1 MIWYNKQEIAYRYFF
16 PYHREERRGGLAM
29 TNMRDFFITM
39 TNIGTE
45 RSENMAKITLPL
57 MEVNENTLKKWIPER
72 KRHSHKGDY
81 GKILI
86 LGGAVGY
93 TGAPALA
100 ARAAARSGAGLI
112 FVGVPQ
118 SIYTVVASKLDEP
131 MVFPLPDEDG
141 KLSVGAI
148 GEILS
153 RLSACDACLIGCG
166 LGKSEG
172 TYEVVKAVLENAQCP
187 VVLDAD
193 GINVMQGHIDILR
206 KAKDLILT
214 PHDGEFMRMGELTE
228 NRLHSVK
235 KLHRQTQAT
244 VLLKGCRTLICG
256 IEGCFINRCGNPGM
270 ARGGS
275 GDALAGIIVSLLGQG
290 LSATKAAAL
299 GAYLHG
305 QAGDLCAKMYS
316 ERTMLPSDMIEALR
330 HIF

>member
-1 MIWYNKQEIAYRYFF
+1 
-16 PYHREERRGGLAM
+16 
-29 TNMRDFFITM
+29 
-39 TNIGTE
+39 
-45 RSENMAKITLPL
+45 MAKMTLPL
-57 MEVNENTLKKWIPER
+57 MQVTEQTARKWLPER
-72 KRHSHKGDY
+72 RRHSHKGDY

-100 ARAAARSGAGLI
+100 AKAAARSGAGLI

-118 SIYTVVASKLDEP
+118 SIYEIVASKLDEP

-141 KLSVGAI
+141 KLSENAMT
-148 GEILS
+148 EILQ
-153 RLSACDACLIGCG
+153 RLSLCDACLIGCG

-172 TYEVVKAVLENAQCP
+172 TYRVVKAVLENARCP

-193 GINVMQGHIDILR
+193 GINVMQGHIDVLR
-206 KAKDLILT
+206 KAKDLIVT
-214 PHDGEFMRMGELTE
+214 PHDGEFARLGELTE
-228 NRLHSVK
+228 NRLRSVK
-235 KLHRQTQAT
+235 ELRKLTGAT
-244 VLLKGCRTLICG
+244 VLLKGYRTLICG
-256 IEGCFINRCGNPGM
+256 KEGCFINRCGNPGM

-305 QAGDLCAKMYS
+305 QAGDLCARMYS
-316 ERTMLPSDMIEALR
+316 EQTMLPSDMIEALR

>member
-1 MIWYNKQEIAYRYFF
+1 
-16 PYHREERRGGLAM
+16 
-29 TNMRDFFITM
+29 
-39 TNIGTE
+39 
-45 RSENMAKITLPL
+45 MAKITLPL
-57 MEVNENTLKKWIPER
+57 MQLKEQTVKKWLPER

-100 ARAAARSGAGLI
+100 AKAAARSGAGLI
-112 FVGVPQ
+112 FVGVPRG
-118 SIYTVVASKLDEP
+118 IYPIVASKLDEP

-141 KLSVGAI
+141 RLSEDAI
-148 GEILS
+148 AEILQ
-153 RLSACDACLIGCG
+153 RLLSCDACLIGCG

-172 TYEVVKAVLENAQCP
+172 TYRVVKAVLENARCP

-193 GINVMQGHIDILR
+193 GINVMQGHIDVLR
-206 KAKDLILT
+206 KARNLIVT
-214 PHDGEFMRMGELTE
+214 PHDGEFARLCELTE
-228 NRLHSVK
+228 NRLRSVK
-235 KLHRQTQAT
+235 ELRKLTGAT
-244 VLLKGCRTLICG
+244 VLLKGYRTLICG
-256 IEGCFINRCGNPGM
+256 KEGCFINHCGNPGM

-305 QAGDLCAKMYS
+305 QAGDICARMYS
-316 ERTMLPSDMIEALR
+316 EQTMLPSDMIDALR

>member
-1 MIWYNKQEIAYRYFF
+1 
-16 PYHREERRGGLAM
+16 
-29 TNMRDFFITM
+29 
-39 TNIGTE
+39 
-45 RSENMAKITLPL
+45 MAKMTLPL
-57 MEVNENTLKKWIPER
+57 MQVTEQTARKWLPER
-72 KRHSHKGDY
+72 RRHSHKGDY

-100 ARAAARSGAGLI
+100 AKAAARSGAGLI

-118 SIYTVVASKLDEP
+118 SIYEIVASKLDEP

-141 KLSVGAI
+141 KLSENAMT
-148 GEILS
+148 EILQ
-153 RLSACDACLIGCG
+153 RLSLCDACLIGCG

-172 TYEVVKAVLENAQCP
+172 TYRVVKAVLENARCP

-193 GINVMQGHIDILR
+193 GINVMQGHIDVLR
-206 KAKDLILT
+206 KAKDLIVT
-214 PHDGEFMRMGELTE
+214 PHDGEFARLSELTE
-228 NRLHSVK
+228 NRLRSVK
-235 KLHRQTQAT
+235 ELRKLTGAT
-244 VLLKGCRTLICG
+244 VLLKGYRTLICG
-256 IEGCFINRCGNPGM
+256 KEGCFINRCGNPGM

-305 QAGDLCAKMYS
+305 QAGDLCARMYS
-316 ERTMLPSDMIEALR
+316 EQTMLPSDMIEALR